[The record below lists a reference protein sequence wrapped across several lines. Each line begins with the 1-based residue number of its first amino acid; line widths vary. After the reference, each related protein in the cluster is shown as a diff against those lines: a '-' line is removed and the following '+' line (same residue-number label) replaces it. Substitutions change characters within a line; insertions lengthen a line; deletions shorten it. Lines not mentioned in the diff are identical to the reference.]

1 MNVELSAFYFDIR
14 KDVLYCD
21 PWSSLKRK
29 SCRSVIDQLFHCLVT
44 WWAPIMVFTAEE
56 VWISRFDHP
65 ESSVHVM
72 PFAKPLSEWK
82 NDELAKKWE
91 TIRKVR
97 SVVTGALEIE
107 RANKRIG
114 SSLEAAPV
122 VYIENEDAAV
132 VAVKS
137 IDFAEICIVSDIKV
151 ETGPAPYGSFHPLEI
166 ARIAVAFHR
175 AEGQKC
181 ARSWKIS
188 KDIGSDKDF
197 PDITPRDAEAVREW
211 MHRFGK
217 TI

>member
-1 MNVELSAFYFDIR
+1 VELSAFYFDIR

-21 PWSSLKRK
+21 PWSSTKRK

-65 ESSVHVM
+65 EASVHVM
-72 PFAKPLSEWK
+72 PFAKPQAAWK
-82 NDELAKKWE
+82 NEELAKKWDI
-91 TIRKVR
+91 IRNVR
-97 SVVTGALEIE
+97 RAVTGALEIE

-114 SSLEAAPV
+114 SSLEAAPTIYV
-122 VYIENEDAAV
+122 QMEDAAI
-132 VAVKS
+132 ATLKS
-137 IDFAEICIVSDIKV
+137 QDLAEICITSEATLEVGA
-151 ETGPAPYGSFHPLEI
+151 GPVDAFRLDDLKNV
-166 ARIAVAFHR
+166 AVVPHK

-188 KDIGSDKDF
+188 KDIGQDKDF

-211 MHRFGK
+211 QTRFGRAV
-217 TI
+217 